1 MSPSGQTGDMTDPL
15 VVVIDDDDDI
25 REAVKDAIERA
36 GFATATAANGWDGLE
51 ILRARARH
59 EPCIALLDLMMPV
72 MDGLE
77 MLWRIEAEGLRVHV
91 IVMTAFLD
99 APVPPGI
106 VRLAKPVAGE
116 TLLAAVRDAAAQLTP
131 HH

>member
-1 MSPSGQTGDMTDPL
+1 MTDPL

-25 REAVKDAIERA
+25 REAVRDAIERA
-36 GFATATAANGWDGLE
+36 GFETATATNGWEGLE
-51 ILRARARH
+51 LLRTRAAR

-77 MLWRIEAEGLRVHV
+77 MLWRIESEGLRVHV

-99 APVPPGI
+99 APIPPGI
-106 VRLAKPVAGE
+106 VRLAKPVAGDQ
-116 TLLAAVRDAAAQLTP
+116 LIAAVREAAGQLAQR
-131 HH
+131 H